1 MKKYTTILFDADDT
15 LLDFD
20 KDETQALINV
30 MTQYSVTITEENIKT
45 YKEINVGLWKACVQ
59 SRFSYI

>member
-20 KDETQALINV
+20 KDETQAL
-30 MTQYSVTITEENIKT
+30 TIILDKYGIEKSEENINA
-45 YKEINVGLWKACVQ
+45 YK
-59 SRFSYI
+59 Y